1 MRPMQTDGWPEMNE
15 GKQPS
20 VTSEK
25 DLQQAKAVI
34 LEWIKDIRAQPE
46 VGGSDIQLIFPSKQK
61 ISLLIVFI
69 DIDHSA
75 AKCVAR
81 RTSGEESGGRAV
93 RLALGPCSQS
103 ADRHGAAY
111 VDFNVTAA

>member
-15 GKQPS
+15 GKQPD

-46 VGGSDIQLIFPSKQK
+46 VGGSDI
-61 ISLLIVFI
+61 
-69 DIDHSA
+69 
-75 AKCVAR
+75 
-81 RTSGEESGGRAV
+81 
-93 RLALGPCSQS
+93 
-103 ADRHGAAY
+103 
-111 VDFNVTAA
+111 

>member
-15 GKQPS
+15 GKQPD

-46 VGGSDIQLIFPSKQK
+46 VGRSDIQLIFPSKQK
-61 ISLLIVFI
+61 IRLLIVF
-69 DIDHSA
+69 
-75 AKCVAR
+75 
-81 RTSGEESGGRAV
+81 
-93 RLALGPCSQS
+93 
-103 ADRHGAAY
+103 Y
-111 VDFNVTAA
+111 